1 VADGVNTAVVGDDA
15 PMLVGLGALVAE
27 RNRLGPGLLLV
38 HAEVLSTNKKMTT
51 PNARPSRM
59 STASP
64 EQVASAHRMPRIET
78 LHPLAGVIRGV
89 G

>member
-1 VADGVNTAVVGDDA
+1 
-15 PMLVGLGALVAE
+15 
-27 RNRLGPGLLLV
+27 V